1 MGTRNI
7 QFEVFDS
14 ILPIK
19 DIWEAFDREAEA
31 KIGDGMPPI
40 EYSFYQTYPWNKFV
54 DDYYIVHRRMF
65 KRLEYILVRA
75 DGLPK
80 AIMPLRVTMF
90 PKKKVEMTS
99 WRTAGIC
106 NVVSPANNEEN
117 TDVMEA
123 LVAFMA
129 ERYKGYSMR
138 LYDMPVNTTF
148 ALALEKLSGAKR
160 KDRESYHI
168 PLHEFED
175 FDAYYASLSKKL
187 RHNIQTRSN
196 HFTHGDLSWE
206 LKMYDRNN
214 PPTDEQWLR
223 VWRIFY
229 YRKLQW
235 NNKTSNIFR
244 RMACEWEARKEV
256 KSGMKVAS
264 FKALDEARLF
274 VFEINGE
281 PAAFT
286 FFYVSAGYI
295 VVPKLAIDMRFR
307 THAPGILML
316 KEVMKWCYE
325 NGIKDFD
332 LCRGEEPYK
341 QQMGAVEAMIT
352 RIVRK

>member
-7 QFEVFDS
+7 QFEIFDS

-19 DIWEAFDREAEA
+19 DIWEVFDREAKG
-31 KIGDGMPPI
+31 KIGDGMLPI

-54 DDYYIVHRRMF
+54 DDYYTVHKRMF

-75 DGLPK
+75 DGVPK

-106 NVVSPANNEEN
+106 NVVSPVNNEVN
-117 TDVMEA
+117 ADVMEA
-123 LVAFMA
+123 LVAFMS
-129 ERYKGYSMR
+129 ERYKGYGMR
-138 LYDMPVNTTF
+138 LYDMPVDTPF
-148 ALALEKLSGAKR
+148 AVALGKLPGAKR

-168 PLHEFED
+168 PLQEFEN

-206 LKMYDRNN
+206 LKMYDRKN

-223 VWRIFY
+223 IWRIFY

-235 NNKTSNIFR
+235 NDKTSNIFR
-244 RMACEWEARKEV
+244 RVACEWEARKEV

-286 FFYVSAGYI
+286 FFYVSDGYI

-332 LCRGEEPYK
+332 LCRGNEPYK

>member
-1 MGTRNI
+1 MKRSI
-7 QFEVFDS
+7 QFEVCDS
-14 ILPIK
+14 IEPIAA
-19 DIWEAFDREAEA
+19 IWRDFDRKAQE
-31 KIGDGMPPI
+31 KIEEGMLPI
-40 EYSFYQTYPWNKFV
+40 EYSFYQSYRWNKFV
-54 DDYYIVHRRMF
+54 EGYYTTHKRRF
-65 KRLEYILVRA
+65 KHLEYIVAKA
-75 DGLPK
+75 DGVPV
-80 AIMPLRVTMF
+80 AIMPLRVTTF

-106 NVVSPANNEEN
+106 NVVSPWNDEANA
-117 TDVMEA
+117 DVMDS
-123 LVAFMA
+123 LVEFMSN
-129 ERYKGYSMR
+129 RYAAYDMR
-138 LYDMPVNTTF
+138 LFDMPVDTPF
-148 ALALEKLSGAKR
+148 VGALERMRGAVR
-160 KDRESYHI
+160 KDRDSYHI
-168 PLHEFED
+168 PLDRFED

-206 LKMYDRNN
+206 LKVYDRGN
-214 PPTDEQWLR
+214 PPTAAQWLC

-235 NNKTSNIFR
+235 NKKATNLFR
-244 RMACEWEARKEV
+244 RLACEWEARKEV
-256 KSGMKVAS
+256 RSGMKVAS
-264 FKALDEARLF
+264 MDALEEARLF

-281 PAAFT
+281 PAAFA
-286 FFYVSAGYI
+286 FLYVSDGYI

-316 KEVMKWCYE
+316 KEIMRWCYA

-341 QQMGAVEAMIT
+341 QQMGAVKALIT